1 MSHLPQSLQSNSIN
15 PANLLEIQVL
25 TQVINELQ
33 SKNDI
38 KGTIPYLAKIVQI
51 VDNQKL
57 DRPSRDEGQAKLDHY
72 YQQLN
77 QLRKV
82 KADAHAQL
90 ANAYFQTQQFIL
102 CESSLILS
110 VKIWEKLV
118 QHSSEDFSVQLKSG
132 YSQLKA
138 CYEAMGKNQLAQHAD
153 NKLAKLA

>member
-1 MSHLPQSLQSNSIN
+1 MSHLPQSLHSNSIN

-38 KGTIPYLAKIVQI
+38 KGSIPYIAKIAQI
-51 VDNQKL
+51 IDNQKL
-57 DRPSRDEGQAKLDHY
+57 ERPAREEGQEKLEHY

-90 ANAYFQTQQFIL
+90 ADAYFQTQQFIL
-102 CESSLILS
+102 CESSLIQS

-118 QHSSEDFSVQLKSG
+118 QHSSEDFSVPLKKG
-132 YSQLKA
+132 YLQLKA
-138 CYEAMGKNQLAQHAD
+138 CYEAMGKNQLAQHMD
-153 NKLAKLA
+153 TKLSRLV